1 MALIDK
7 VAGIKQQ
14 FVVDDVKERVA
25 GRLDQLLMKWI
36 SKEGKDMFNLQANA
50 YDISNGIKEDL
61 DMDIS
66 KIGISITDFAVS
78 SFSYPEEVQAMQ
90 KKAASQSMVGDM
102 NKYGQMA
109 MYDGMAQGGN
119 SAAGSMA
126 NTMAGM
132 QMGMMMG
139 QQMVN
144 QMSGAMNGM
153 NGMPQQQMQQAGQSA
168 PVGNGVVPKFCPEC
182 VTPTNGARF
191 CANCVTK
198 LI

>member
-1 MALIDK
+1 
-7 VAGIKQQ
+7 
-14 FVVDDVKERVA
+14 
-25 GRLDQLLMKWI
+25 
-36 SKEGKDMFNLQANA
+36 
-50 YDISNGIKEDL
+50 
-61 DMDIS
+61 
-66 KIGISITDFAVS
+66 
-78 SFSYPEEVQAMQ
+78 MQ

-119 SAAGSMA
+119 STAGNMA

-182 VTPTNGARF
+182 GTPTNGAKF
-191 CANCVTK
+191 CANCGTK